1 MRAVLVVL
9 PLAAVLASC
18 STGSGQP
25 DDAGAAPGSSAESG
39 LSSASGTRAA
49 DDPIPPVRNPKNL
62 TAIPPCLLVTPT
74 QLDANRIDQPG
85 EPKDALGSA
94 GCEWTDKAHTREF
107 AVFVDIGNDV
117 LRNVYSQRD
126 SIPILEVTQVA
137 GQPAIRTKDD
147 ANSTSCYFRVAAA
160 DTQTLIVRYTSLG
173 QRREDPCVPARAFA
187 ETIVGNLPPLT
198 G

>member
-18 STGSGQP
+18 STGSGQS
-25 DDAGAAPGSSAESG
+25 DAGAGAPGSSAASG
-39 LSSASGTRAA
+39 PAAASGTRAA

-62 TAIPPCLLVTPT
+62 TAIPPCLLVTPS

-85 EPKDALGSA
+85 QPKDALGSG
-94 GCEWTDKAHTREF
+94 GCEWTDRAHTREF

-126 SIPILEVTQVA
+126 SIPVLEVTQVA

-147 ANSTSCYFRVAAA
+147 AKSTSCYFRVATAE
-160 DTQTLIVRYTSLG
+160 TQTLIVRYTSLG
-173 QRREDPCVPARAFA
+173 QRREDPCVPAKAFA
-187 ETIVGNLPPLT
+187 ETIIGNLPPLT

>member
-18 STGSGQP
+18 SGSGQS
-25 DDAGAAPGSSAESG
+25 DDAGASPGSG
-39 LSSASGTRAA
+39 LSAPSESRAA
-49 DDPIPPVRNPKNL
+49 GDPIPPVRNPKNL
-62 TAIPPCLLVTPT
+62 TAIPPCLLVTSS

-85 EPKDALGSA
+85 QPKDALGSG

-126 SIPILEVTQVA
+126 SIPVLEVTQVA

-147 ANSTSCYFRVAAA
+147 AKSTSCYFRVAAA

-173 QRREDPCVPARAFA
+173 PRSEDPCVPAKAFA
-187 ETIVGNLPPLT
+187 ETVIGNLPPLT

>member
-1 MRAVLVVL
+1 MRAILVVL

-18 STGSGQP
+18 SGSGQS
-25 DDAGAAPGSSAESG
+25 DDAGASAGSG
-39 LSSASGTRAA
+39 LSAPSGSKAA
-49 DDPIPPVRNPKNL
+49 DDPIPPVRSPKNL
-62 TAIPPCLLVTPT
+62 SAIPPCLLITPS

-85 EPKDALGSA
+85 QPKDALGSG

-126 SIPILEVTQVA
+126 SIPVLEVTQVA

-160 DTQTLIVRYTSLG
+160 DSQTLIVRYTSLG
-173 QRREDPCVPARAFA
+173 PRREDPCVPAKAFA
-187 ETIVGNLPPLT
+187 ETVIGNLPPLT

>member
-1 MRAVLVVL
+1 MRTVLVVL
-9 PLAAVLASC
+9 PIAVVLASC
-18 STGSGQP
+18 STGTGQP
-25 DDAGAAPGSSAESG
+25 DDAGAASADST
-39 LSSASGTRAA
+39 SSASKAA
-49 DDPIPPVRNPKNL
+49 DDPIPAVRTPKNL
-62 TAIPPCLLVTPT
+62 TAIPPCLLVTSS
-74 QLDANRIDQPG
+74 QLDANQIDQPG
-85 EPKDALGSA
+85 QPKDALGSE

-160 DTQTLIVRYTSLG
+160 DTQTLIVRYTWLG
-173 QRREDPCVPARAFA
+173 QGREDPCVPAKAFA
-187 ETIVGNLPPLT
+187 ETVIGNLPPLT

>member
-9 PLAAVLASC
+9 PLAVVLASC
-18 STGSGQP
+18 STGTGPS
-25 DDAGAAPGSSAESG
+25 DDSAAPGSSADSTPSG
-39 LSSASGTRAA
+39 SKAA

-62 TAIPPCLLVTPT
+62 TAIPPCLLVTPS

-85 EPKDALGSA
+85 QPKDALGSE

-147 ANSTSCYFRVAAA
+147 ANSTSFYFRVAAA
-160 DTQTLIVRYTSLG
+160 DTQTLIVRYTWLG
-173 QRREDPCVPARAFA
+173 QGREDPCVPAKAFA
-187 ETIVGNLPPLT
+187 ETVIGNLPPLT

>member
-18 STGSGQP
+18 STGGGQS
-25 DDAGAAPGSSAESG
+25 DAGAGAAPDSG
-39 LSSASGTRAA
+39 LSAASGTRAA

-62 TAIPPCLLVTPT
+62 SAIPPCLLVTAS
-74 QLDANRIDQPG
+74 QLDAKGIDQPG
-85 EPKDALGSA
+85 DPKDALGSA

-126 SIPILEVTQVA
+126 SIPVFEVTQVA

-160 DTQTLIVRYTSLG
+160 QAQTLIVRYTSLG
-173 QRREDPCVPARAFA
+173 QRREDPCVPAKDFA
-187 ETIVGNLPPLT
+187 ETIIGNLPPQT

>member
-18 STGSGQP
+18 SGSGQS
-25 DDAGAAPGSSAESG
+25 DDVGASPGSG
-39 LSSASGTRAA
+39 LSAPSGGGAA

-85 EPKDALGSA
+85 EPKDALGSG

-137 GQPAIRTKDD
+137 GQPAIRTKDA

-160 DTQTLIVRYTSLG
+160 DSQTLIVRYTSLG
-173 QRREDPCVPARAFA
+173 PRREDPCVPAKAFA
-187 ETIVGNLPPLT
+187 ETVIGNLPPLT

>member
-18 STGSGQP
+18 STGGGQS
-25 DDAGAAPGSSAESG
+25 DAGAGADPDSG
-39 LSSASGTRAA
+39 LSAASGTRAA

-62 TAIPPCLLVTPT
+62 TAIPPCLLVTPA

-85 EPKDALGSA
+85 DPKDALGSA

-126 SIPILEVTQVA
+126 SIPVLEVTQVA

-160 DTQTLIVRYTSLG
+160 ETQTLIIRYTSLG
-173 QRREDPCVPARAFA
+173 QRREDPCVPAKAFA
-187 ETIVGNLPPLT
+187 ETIIGNLPPLT